1 MAFIFNPHL
10 FEGTG
15 GAAGAAANGAQAAAA
30 QGSGASAPS
39 AKSGDQ
45 GKPAVLYGKQP
56 ASAPDGAEGADNVP
70 DAGGA
75 ESKASTKTTSNTL
88 EDRKAEFNRL
98 INGEFKDQFS
108 ERMQEII
115 NRRFKE
121 SRQMEER
128 LQKQSGLMNI
138 LSQKYGVDA
147 SDIDGLSKAIDED
160 DGFFE
165 EAAAKAGLSVSQYK
179 EMSKL
184 RSENEALRQ
193 SQQQKEAQAAAQQ
206 QMAAW
211 MRDAEAVKAKFPQFD
226 FRAELQNEAFGRL
239 LKAGIPVEQAY
250 TVLHQEELMKNAM
263 AATAN
268 SVAAAT
274 ADNIRARGNRPQE
287 NGASPAPGTIIKSD
301 VNSLTKEDRK
311 NIVRQVRRGANIQF

>member
-1 MAFIFNPHL
+1 MAFWFNPHL

-15 GAAGAAANGAQAAAA
+15 GAAAGAAATGAQAAAA
-30 QGSGASAPS
+30 QVSGANLHS

-45 GKPAVLYGKQP
+45 GKPTVLYGKQP
-56 ASAPDGAEGADNVP
+56 ASTSENAGVENIS
-70 DAGGA
+70 DAGGE
-75 ESKASTKTTSNTL
+75 ESKTSTKTTSNTL
-88 EDRKAEFNRL
+88 EERRAEFNRL

-108 ERMQEII
+108 ERMQDII
-115 NRRFKE
+115 NKRFKE

-160 DGFFE
+160 DAFFE

-179 EMSKL
+179 EMSRL
-184 RSENEALRQ
+184 RAENEAMRQ
-193 SQQQKEAQAAAQQ
+193 SQQQKDAQAAAQQ
-206 QMAAW
+206 QMAVW

-263 AATAN
+263 AVTAN
-268 SVAAAT
+268 NVAAAT

-311 NIVRQVRRGANIQF
+311 NIVRLVRQGAHIQF

>member
-1 MAFIFNPHL
+1 MAFWFNPHL

-15 GAAGAAANGAQAAAA
+15 GAAAGAAATGAQAAAA
-30 QGSGASAPS
+30 QVSGANLHS

-45 GKPAVLYGKQP
+45 GKPTVLYGKQP
-56 ASAPDGAEGADNVP
+56 ASTSENAGVENIS
-70 DAGGA
+70 DAGGE
-75 ESKASTKTTSNTL
+75 ESKPSTKTTSNTL
-88 EDRKAEFNRL
+88 EERRAEFNRL

-108 ERMQEII
+108 ERMQDII
-115 NRRFKE
+115 NKRFKE

-179 EMSKL
+179 EMSRL
-184 RSENEALRQ
+184 RAENEAMRQ
-193 SQQQKEAQAAAQQ
+193 SQQQKDAQAAAQQ
-206 QMAAW
+206 QMAVW

-263 AATAN
+263 AVTAN
-268 SVAAAT
+268 NVAAAT

-311 NIVRQVRRGANIQF
+311 NIVRLARRGADIRF

>member
-1 MAFIFNPHL
+1 MAFWFNPHL
-10 FEGTG
+10 FERTG
-15 GAAGAAANGAQAAAA
+15 GAAAGAAATGAQAAAA
-30 QGSGASAPS
+30 QVSGANLHS

-45 GKPAVLYGKQP
+45 GKPTVLYGKQP
-56 ASAPDGAEGADNVP
+56 ASTSENAGVENIS
-70 DAGGA
+70 DAGGE
-75 ESKASTKTTSNTL
+75 ESKTSTKTTSNTL
-88 EDRKAEFNRL
+88 EERRAEFNRL

-108 ERMQEII
+108 ERMQDII
-115 NRRFKE
+115 NKRFKE

-179 EMSKL
+179 EMSRL
-184 RSENEALRQ
+184 RAENEAMRQ
-193 SQQQKEAQAAAQQ
+193 SQQQKDAQAAAQQ
-206 QMAAW
+206 QMAVW

-263 AATAN
+263 AVTAN
-268 SVAAAT
+268 NVAAAT

-311 NIVRQVRRGANIQF
+311 NIVRLVRQGAHIQF

>member
-15 GAAGAAANGAQAAAA
+15 GAAAGAAATGAQAAAA
-30 QGSGASAPS
+30 QVSGANLHS

-45 GKPAVLYGKQP
+45 GKPTVLYGKQP
-56 ASAPDGAEGADNVP
+56 ASTSENAGVENIS
-70 DAGGA
+70 DAGGE
-75 ESKASTKTTSNTL
+75 ESKTSTKTTSNTL
-88 EDRKAEFNRL
+88 EERRAEFNRL

-108 ERMQEII
+108 ERMQDII
-115 NRRFKE
+115 NKRFKE

-179 EMSKL
+179 EMSRL
-184 RSENEALRQ
+184 RAENEAMRQ
-193 SQQQKEAQAAAQQ
+193 SQQQKDAQAAAQQ
-206 QMAAW
+206 QMAVW

-287 NGASPAPGTIIKSD
+287 NGAAPAPGTIIKSD

-311 NIVRQVRRGANIQF
+311 NIVRLVRQGAHIQF

>member
-1 MAFIFNPHL
+1 MAFWFNPHL

-15 GAAGAAANGAQAAAA
+15 GAAAGAAATGAQAAAA
-30 QGSGASAPS
+30 QVSGANLHS

-45 GKPAVLYGKQP
+45 GKPTVLYGKQP
-56 ASAPDGAEGADNVP
+56 ASTSENAGVENIS
-70 DAGGA
+70 DAGGE
-75 ESKASTKTTSNTL
+75 ESKTSTKTTSNTL
-88 EDRKAEFNRL
+88 EERRAEFNRL

-108 ERMQEII
+108 ERMQDII
-115 NRRFKE
+115 NKRFKE

-179 EMSKL
+179 EMSRL
-184 RSENEALRQ
+184 RAENEAMRQ
-193 SQQQKEAQAAAQQ
+193 SQQQKDAQAAAQQ
-206 QMAAW
+206 QMAVW

-263 AATAN
+263 AVTAN
-268 SVAAAT
+268 NVAAAT

-311 NIVRQVRRGANIQF
+311 NIVRLVRQGAHIQF

>member
-1 MAFIFNPHL
+1 MAFRFNPHL
-10 FEGTG
+10 FEGAG
-15 GAAGAAANGAQAAAA
+15 GAAAGAAATGAQAAAA
-30 QGSGASAPS
+30 QVSGANLHS

-45 GKPAVLYGKQP
+45 GKPTVLYGKQP
-56 ASAPDGAEGADNVP
+56 ASTSENAGVENIS
-70 DAGGA
+70 DAGGE
-75 ESKASTKTTSNTL
+75 ESKTSTKTTSNTL
-88 EDRKAEFNRL
+88 EERRAEFNRL

-108 ERMQEII
+108 ERMQDII
-115 NRRFKE
+115 NKRFKE

-179 EMSKL
+179 EMSRL
-184 RSENEALRQ
+184 RAENEAMRQ
-193 SQQQKEAQAAAQQ
+193 SQQQKDAQVAAQQ

-263 AATAN
+263 AVTAN
-268 SVAAAT
+268 NVAAAT

-287 NGASPAPGTIIKSD
+287 NGASPAPGAIIKSD

>member
-1 MAFIFNPHL
+1 MAFWFNPHL

-15 GAAGAAANGAQAAAA
+15 GAAAGAAATGAQAAAA
-30 QGSGASAPS
+30 QVSGANLHS

-45 GKPAVLYGKQP
+45 GKPTVLYGKQP
-56 ASAPDGAEGADNVP
+56 ASTSENAGVENIS
-70 DAGGA
+70 DAGGE
-75 ESKASTKTTSNTL
+75 ESKTSTKTTSNTL
-88 EDRKAEFNRL
+88 EERRAEFNRL

-108 ERMQEII
+108 ERMQDII
-115 NRRFKE
+115 NKRFKE
-121 SRQMEER
+121 SRQIEER

-179 EMSKL
+179 EMSRL
-184 RSENEALRQ
+184 RAENEAMRQ
-193 SQQQKEAQAAAQQ
+193 SQQHKDAQAAAQQ
-206 QMAAW
+206 QMAVW

-263 AATAN
+263 AVTAN
-268 SVAAAT
+268 NVAAAT

-311 NIVRQVRRGANIQF
+311 NIVRLARQGAHIQF